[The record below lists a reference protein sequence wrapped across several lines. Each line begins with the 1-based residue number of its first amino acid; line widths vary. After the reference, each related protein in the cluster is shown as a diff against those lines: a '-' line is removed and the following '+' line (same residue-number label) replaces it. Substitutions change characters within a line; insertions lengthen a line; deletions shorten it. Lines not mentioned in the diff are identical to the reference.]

1 MFLGA
6 DPVFWRTGSAIN
18 NLRQTRVLQREGY
31 VGGGRQSLVF
41 QEFLNVYETLQSG
54 AI

>member
-31 VGGGRQSLVF
+31 VGGGRQVLGFSRIFKCV
-41 QEFLNVYETLQSG
+41 
-54 AI
+54 